1 MSKPTSSTRRRFMQ
15 SAAAFA
21 AVSQLPEWFLHREAA
36 MAQEAD
42 KAAPA
47 PTTQAKLPIALIGCG
62 GRGTYVCEKEGA
74 KHLQVVAVCD
84 VDQKNAAN
92 AAGIFKGAE
101 VYTDFRKVM
110 ERKDIKAVV
119 NGTPDHWHTL
129 VNIHALRQGK
139 DVYGEK
145 PLTLT
150 IEEGQKV
157 IQVVKETKGVLQT
170 GSQQRS
176 DKNFRLACELV
187 RNGRVGKLSHVTTI
201 VPTGGHAGPFATK
214 PVPEGLDWEMWQG
227 QAPRRDFL
235 NERIHGL
242 FRWWWEYS
250 EGTITD
256 WGAHHHDIV
265 LWAMGLDRSG
275 PISIDGRGIG
285 EPIKDGFSTFPSF
298 YIEYLYPNGVT
309 HTSIAIPQTT
319 PPFATEAL
327 LPDSERERLKSMPKN
342 KNDKGWRNCVRFE
355 GPDGWIEV
363 ARGRIEASR
372 PELLHDPLPENAI
385 RLYHSDDHVGNF
397 VHCVKTRE
405 EPICPAEIGHRS
417 ASHCHLGAISCRLDR
432 KLFWDPAKE
441 EFTADEQAN
450 AMRSRPMHEP
460 WGYDKV

>member
-21 AVSQLPEWFLHREAA
+21 AVSHLPEWFIHREAA

-74 KHLQVVAVCD
+74 KHFKVVAVCD

-227 QAPRRDFL
+227 QAPRREFL

-242 FRWWWEYS
+242 S
-250 EGTITD
+250 D
-256 WGAHHHDIV
+256 
-265 LWAMGLDRSG
+265 L
-275 PISIDGRGIG
+275 GRGPG
-285 EPIKDGFSTFPSF
+285 QWQGK
-298 YIEYLYPNGVT
+298 
-309 HTSIAIPQTT
+309 AILSSRSPQ
-319 PPFATEAL
+319 
-327 LPDSERERLKSMPKN
+327 
-342 KNDKGWRNCVRFE
+342 
-355 GPDGWIEV
+355 
-363 ARGRIEASR
+363 
-372 PELLHDPLPENAI
+372 
-385 RLYHSDDHVGNF
+385 
-397 VHCVKTRE
+397 
-405 EPICPAEIGHRS
+405 
-417 ASHCHLGAISCRLDR
+417 
-432 KLFWDPAKE
+432 
-441 EFTADEQAN
+441 
-450 AMRSRPMHEP
+450 
-460 WGYDKV
+460 

>member
-275 PISIDGRGIG
+275 PVSIDGRGIG

-372 PELLHDPLPENAI
+372 PELLHDPLPENAT